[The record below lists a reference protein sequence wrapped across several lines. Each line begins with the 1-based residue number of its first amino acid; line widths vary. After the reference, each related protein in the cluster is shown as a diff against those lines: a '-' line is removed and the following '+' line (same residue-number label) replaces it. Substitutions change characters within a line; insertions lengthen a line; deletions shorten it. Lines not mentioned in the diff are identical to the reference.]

1 MALAPELRRAIDVGE
16 ISNDLRRARE
26 RMGLRIEDISARTK
40 INAAFLRALET
51 GHFEVLPGHFFTRA
65 FLKTYA
71 REVGL
76 SPDEVAREFDLTHGS
91 AVPVVVAE
99 APSRRDEMQRDFIEG
114 PLSSFHL
121 PRYGWPLALA
131 ACIVIVIVALAKRQ
145 DAPVQTPAPI
155 GTSGVA
161 TPTPTPAPA
170 PVTEP
175 AAETPD
181 SLTIQIQATGTV
193 WVSATADGAS
203 AVYRLV
209 RPGEKLTVTGRVVSF
224 RIGNAAAFAY
234 SINGASGKPL
244 GKSGEVREVRLTT
257 ENYRE
262 FLR

>member
-1 MALAPELRRAIDVGE
+1 
-16 ISNDLRRARE
+16 
-26 RMGLRIEDISARTK
+26 MGLRIEDISARTK

-51 GHFEVLPGHFFTRA
+51 GHFEALPGHFFTRA

-76 SPDEVAREFDLTHGS
+76 SPDEVVREFDLIRGS
-91 AVPVVVAE
+91 AVPVAVAE
-99 APSRRDEMQRDFIEG
+99 PTSRRDEVQRDFIEG

-121 PRYGWPLALA
+121 PQYGWPLALA
-131 ACIVIVIVALAKRQ
+131 ACILIVVVALAKRQ
-145 DAPVQTPAPI
+145 DAPAQTPAPI

-161 TPTPTPAPA
+161 TPTPAPA

-181 SLTIQIQATGTV
+181 SLTIQIHATETV
-193 WVSATADGAS
+193 WVAATADGAS

-209 RPGEKLTVTGRVVSF
+209 RPGEKLTVTGRVMSF
-224 RIGNAAAFAY
+224 RIGNAAAFVY

-244 GKSGEVREVRLTT
+244 GKSGEVREVRITT
-257 ENYRE
+257 DNYRE